1 MQYKKQYQPMRNKMT
16 DNNDIYRIEQL
27 EKHSAECQQQI
38 LEKLDMIQKT
48 QIETQKIQIKQDMKI
63 KQIQK
68 DFEDLET
75 DVNTKINDQNKH
87 IADTLESQRNILI
100 ALSGFFIVAVLGE
113 IIKYII
119 PPP

>member
-1 MQYKKQYQPMRNKMT
+1 MQYKKQSQTRNKMT
-16 DNNDIYRIEQL
+16 KDNDIYRIEQL

-38 LEKLDMIQKT
+38 LEKLDSIQKT
-48 QIETQKIQIKQDMKI
+48 QIETQKIQIEQNMKI

-75 DVNTKINDQNKH
+75 DVNTKINGQNKH
-87 IADTLESQRNILI
+87 IVDTLESQRNILI

>member
-1 MQYKKQYQPMRNKMT
+1 MT

-38 LEKLDMIQKT
+38 LEKLDLIQKT

-68 DFEDLET
+68 DFDDLEKNV
-75 DVNTKINDQNKH
+75 DKKLDSQNEH
-87 IADTLESQRNILI
+87 MSHTLESQRNIVI
-100 ALSGFFIVAVLGE
+100 TMAGFVIVAVLAE
-113 IIKYII
+113 IIKYLI